1 MSAPLAPRRFQQSH
15 TNPDHQHDR
24 SGPNASYV
32 DTTTVHNARFD
43 NLDHDVTTTCHVGT
57 LLRVTARDAGNF
69 LAAVPAGLAGV
80 DAYFAAAIV
89 DAAEQLIYRLDTVMV
104 LITYVEQ
111 YDSHQRQLDEVII
124 IRDSARGLL

>member
-1 MSAPLAPRRFQQSH
+1 MSAPLAPRRSQQSH
-15 TNPDHQHDR
+15 TNLDHQSDGH
-24 SGPNASYV
+24 GAMGAYV

-57 LLRVTARDAGNF
+57 LLRVTSRDAGNF

-89 DAAEQLIYRLDTVMV
+89 DAAEQLIYRLDAVMV
-104 LITYVEQ
+104 LITCVEQ
-111 YDSHQRQLDEVII
+111 YGSHQRQLDEVIA
-124 IRDSARGLL
+124 IRDAARQLL